1 MAIVIVA
8 SNNPVKVNSARQA
21 FEQMF
26 PEAQHEVIGSEA
38 PSGVADQPFGNDEII
53 RGARNRARYIRES
66 SPEADYWVG
75 IEGGLTHDE
84 DNRYVALAW
93 IVIIDKQGKES
104 KSSTGT
110 FVLPEIMA
118 ELIREGL
125 EMGAA
130 TDKLHGFINSKQKGG
145 TVGVLTEGLID
156 RTAYYTHAAIL
167 ALIPFKNSRL
177 Y

>member
-1 MAIVIVA
+1 MPTIIVA

-26 PEAQHEVIGSEA
+26 PETQHEVKGSEA
-38 PSGVADQPFGNDEII
+38 PSGVADQPVGNDEII
-53 RGARNRARYIRES
+53 RGARNRAQYTRNA
-66 SPEADYWVG
+66 SPDADYCVG
-75 IEGGLTHDE
+75 IEGGLLVDDDQIYT
-84 DNRYVALAW
+84 AIAW
-93 IVIIDKQGKES
+93 IVVLDKFGKES
-104 KSSTGT
+104 KTSTAT

-156 RTAYYTHAAIL
+156 RTAFYTHAAIL
-167 ALIPFKNSRL
+167 ALIPFKNTRI